1 MVLFMLKAIEKGFST
16 VFDEFFLRISFV
28 LVILYDHTFE
38 TIILFQNVNINI
50 DVFSMD
56 VVRFIE
62 EIAVNMC
69 MF

>member
-1 MVLFMLKAIEKGFST
+1 MI
-16 VFDEFFLRISFV
+16 FFWRISFV
-28 LVILYDHTFE
+28 LVILYEHTLK

-62 EIAVNMC
+62 EITVNMC

>member
-1 MVLFMLKAIEKGFST
+1 MIM
-16 VFDEFFLRISFV
+16 
-28 LVILYDHTFE
+28 HTFE

-56 VVRFIE
+56 VVRFVE
-62 EIAVNMC
+62 EITVNMC